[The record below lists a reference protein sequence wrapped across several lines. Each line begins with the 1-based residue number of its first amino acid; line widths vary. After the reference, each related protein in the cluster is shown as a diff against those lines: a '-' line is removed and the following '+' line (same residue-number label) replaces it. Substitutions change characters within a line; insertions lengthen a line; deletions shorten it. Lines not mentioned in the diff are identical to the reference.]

1 MRFYHVIKR
10 KKLLFI
16 SIFLLLYVLINFFDG
31 NRGFFSYLDKKNN
44 MENLAEEKKNLTNK
58 LNIIEHK
65 NDLLSEKINLDF
77 LDILIREKFKF
88 GHSGEII
95 IKLNE

>member
-31 NRGFFSYLDKKNN
+31 NRGFFSYIEKTKIKNSLIANKEKLKKELNEMDN
-44 MENLAEEKKNLTNK
+44 KNS
-58 LNIIEHK
+58 
-65 NDLLSEKINLDF
+65 LLSEKTDLDF
-77 LDILIREKFKF
+77 IDTLVRDKLSFGKKNEILIK
-88 GHSGEII
+88 I
-95 IKLNE
+95 NE